1 MTHTRT
7 PPRRRSPR
15 LRSPQ
20 DLVAGLLLSAIALG
34 GLWLARDWAAGSLAL
49 MQAGFFPRLICAL
62 LLAMGLATMLRGLTA
77 DGPPAQGWAWRP
89 SVAITVAVVAFAA
102 LLDRLG
108 LVLAILALIGIG
120 GLAGRPLRPGP
131 LTALWATLATGCIAI
146 FSWGLGLP
154 LQIWP

>member
-1 MTHTRT
+1 MTHIS
-7 PPRRRSPR
+7 RSPRPPASR

-20 DLVAGLLLSAIALG
+20 DFAAGLLFGGIALG
-34 GLWLARDWAAGSLAL
+34 GLWLARGWSAGSLAM
-49 MQAGFFPRLICAL
+49 MQAGFFPRLVCYL
-62 LLAMGLATMLRGLTA
+62 LLATGLVTMLRGLTA
-77 DGPPAQGWAWRP
+77 EAPATLGWAWRP
-89 SVAITVAVVAFAA
+89 LIAITVAVVAFAA

-108 LVLAILALIGIG
+108 LVLAILALIWIG

-131 LTALWATLATGCIAI
+131 FTALWATLASVCVAI

>member
-1 MTHTRT
+1 MTHTL
-7 PPRRRSPR
+7 RSPR
-15 LRSPQ
+15 SAASLLRSPQ
-20 DLVAGLLLSAIALG
+20 DLAAGLLLSALALG
-34 GLWLARDWAAGSLAL
+34 GLWLARGWEAGSLAM
-49 MQAGFFPRLICAL
+49 MQAGFFPRLVCYL
-62 LLAMGLATMLRGLTA
+62 LLAAGLATLLRGLTA
-77 DGPPAQGWAWRP
+77 AGPATLGWAWRP
-89 SVAITVAVVAFAA
+89 AVAITVAVIAFAA

-131 LTALWATLATGCIAI
+131 FTALWATLATSCVAI

>member
-1 MTHTRT
+1 MTHTL
-7 PPRRRSPR
+7 RSPRSAASR

-20 DLVAGLLLSAIALG
+20 DLAAGLLLSVLALG
-34 GLWLARDWAAGSLAL
+34 GLWLARGWEAGSLAM
-49 MQAGFFPRLICAL
+49 MQAGFFPRLVCYF
-62 LLAMGLATMLRGLTA
+62 LLAVGLATMLRGLTA
-77 DGPPAQGWAWRP
+77 QRPATLAWAWRP
-89 SVAITVAVVAFAA
+89 SIAITIAVIAFAA

-131 LTALWATLATGCIAI
+131 FTALWATLATSCIAI

>member
-1 MTHTRT
+1 MTHTL
-7 PPRRRSPR
+7 RSSRPAASR
-15 LRSPQ
+15 LRSPR
-20 DLVAGLLLSAIALG
+20 DLAAGLLLSAIALC
-34 GLWLARDWAAGSLAL
+34 GLWLAREWQTGSLAM
-49 MQAGFFPRLICAL
+49 MQAGFFPRLICGF
-62 LLAMGLATMLRGLTA
+62 LLAMGLATLLRGLTA
-77 DGPPAQGWAWRP
+77 DGPATLGWAWRP
-89 SVAITVAVVAFAA
+89 SVAITGAVVAFAA

-131 LTALWATLATGCIAI
+131 FTALWATLATGCIAI

>member
-1 MTHTRT
+1 M
-7 PPRRRSPR
+7 RSPR
-15 LRSPQ
+15 
-20 DLVAGLLLSAIALG
+20 DLAAGLLLSAIALC
-34 GLWLARDWAAGSLAL
+34 GLWLAREWQAGSLAM
-49 MQAGFFPRLICAL
+49 MQAGFFPRLICGF
-62 LLAMGLATMLRGLTA
+62 LLAMGLVTLLRGLTA
-77 DGPPAQGWAWRP
+77 DGPATLGWAWRP
-89 SVAITVAVVAFAA
+89 SVAITGAVVAFAA

-131 LTALWATLATGCIAI
+131 FTALWATLATGCIAI

>member
-1 MTHTRT
+1 MTH
-7 PPRRRSPR
+7 S

-20 DLVAGLLLSAIALG
+20 DLAAGLLLSAIALG
-34 GLWLARDWAAGSLAL
+34 GFWLARDWDVGTLAM
-49 MQAGFFPRLICAL
+49 MQAGFFPRLVCFL
-62 LLAMGLATMLRGLTA
+62 LLMMGLATMMRAVTA
-77 DGPPAQGWAWRP
+77 DGPSVLGWAWRP
-89 SVAITVAVVAFAA
+89 SLAITAAVLAFAA

-120 GLAGRPLRPGP
+120 GFAGRPLRPAP
-131 LTALWATLATGCIAI
+131 FTALWAGLATGCVAI

>member
-1 MTHTRT
+1 MTHTL
-7 PPRRRSPR
+7 RSPRPAAFR

-20 DLVAGLLLSAIALG
+20 DLAAGLLLAAIALG
-34 GLWLARDWAAGSLAL
+34 GLWLARSWEAGSLAM
-49 MQAGFFPRLICAL
+49 MQAGFFPRLICYL
-62 LLAMGLATMLRGLTA
+62 LLVSGLATMFRALTA
-77 DGPPAQGWAWRP
+77 DAPAALAWAWRP

-102 LLDRLG
+102 LLDKLG

-131 LTALWATLATGCIAI
+131 FTALWATLASACVAI

>member
-1 MTHTRT
+1 MTHTL
-7 PPRRRSPR
+7 RSPRSAASR

-20 DLVAGLLLSAIALG
+20 DLAAGLLLSAIALG
-34 GLWLARDWAAGSLAL
+34 GLWLARGWEAGSLAM
-49 MQAGFFPRLICAL
+49 MQAGFFPRLVCYL
-62 LLAMGLATMLRGLTA
+62 LLAAGLASLLRGLTA
-77 DGPPAQGWAWRP
+77 EGPATLAWAWRP
-89 SVAITVAVVAFAA
+89 SVAITVAVIAFAA
-102 LLDRLG
+102 VLDRLG

-131 LTALWATLATGCIAI
+131 FTALWATLATTCVAI